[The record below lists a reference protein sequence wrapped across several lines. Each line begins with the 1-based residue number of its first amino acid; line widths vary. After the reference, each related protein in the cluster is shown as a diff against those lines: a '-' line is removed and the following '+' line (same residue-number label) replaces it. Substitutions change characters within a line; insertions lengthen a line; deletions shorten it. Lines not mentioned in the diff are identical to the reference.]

1 MIVLGLETSCD
12 ETSAA
17 LVVDGER
24 ILSNIVSSQADL
36 HAKYGGVIPEV
47 ASRKHLE
54 LILPT
59 IEEAL
64 SEASTGWHEIDA
76 IAVTNRPGL
85 LGALLVGVSTA
96 KAIALVHSL
105 PVTAVHHHEGHLYS
119 ALLTSPHLAEEF
131 PLLVLI
137 VSGGHTMLVKMMG
150 HGSYTLIGRTMDD
163 AAGEAFDKGAR
174 LMDLPYPGG
183 PSIARLSIKGD
194 PKAVHFPRSYMGN
207 TFNFSFSG
215 VKTALRTHLKN
226 NPEAHPVEDLAASYQ
241 EAIVAMLVNTTKRAL
256 EETGCRTVC
265 VVGGVAANMRLR
277 QRMREMADASGVELV
292 IPDAELCT
300 DNAAMIAAAGYHRL
314 IHTGANPLSFDTFA
328 MQNLEEVR

>member
-17 LVVDGER
+17 LVENGQR

-47 ASRKHLE
+47 ASRKHVE

-59 IEEAL
+59 IQEAL
-64 SEASTGWHEIDA
+64 SSASIGWQEIGA

-105 PVTAVHHHEGHLYS
+105 PVIAVHHHEGHLYS
-119 ALLTSPHLAEEF
+119 ALLTAPQLSDQF

-137 VSGGHTMLVKMMG
+137 VSGGHTMLVKMND
-150 HGSYTLIGRTMDD
+150 HGDYSLIGRTMDD

-183 PSIARLSIKGD
+183 PSIGRLSLKGD
-194 PKAVHFPRSYMGN
+194 MKAIHFPRSYMGK

-215 VKTALRTHLKN
+215 VKTALRMHLKRE
-226 NPEAHPVEDLAASYQ
+226 PDSSSVEDLAASYQ
-241 EAIVAMLVNTTKRAL
+241 EAIVAMLVNTTQRAL
-256 EETGCRTVC
+256 EETGCRTLC
-265 VVGGVAANMRLR
+265 VVGGVAANTRLR
-277 QRMREMADASGVELV
+277 QRMGEMTAETGVELV
-292 IPDAELCT
+292 IPDTKLCT
-300 DNAAMIAAAGYHRL
+300 DNGAMIAAAGYYRL
-314 IHTGANPLSFDTFA
+314 MHSGSNPLSFDTFA
-328 MQNLEEVR
+328 MQNLEEV